1 MSTLSGGPNIVSNGL
16 ILNLDAA
23 NTKSYI
29 SGSTAWNDISRGGNN
44 GTLTNGPTFNTGSGG
59 SIVFDGTN
67 DFVNLSSTAYNLGVN
82 FTLQLWVRIGRWG
95 GGPFNGSQNR
105 ASLISNSFTY
115 ASNTGFLLMATSQG
129 TAGQGFV
136 PTVGQ
141 ENFFFTMGSDQYVMA
156 PQPGALASYRNSW
169 VNLTVTV
176 NGTSPMRGYINGIE
190 ISPYAAQSNGP
201 SALTYSG
208 APFVIGHYG
217 NQTEFLS
224 GSIGNVSVY
233 NRALSAQEILQNYN
247 GTKGRYGL

>member
-1 MSTLSGGPNIVSNGL
+1 MAGNVAPNTVKNGL
-16 ILNLDAA
+16 VLYLDAA

-29 SGSTAWNDISRGGNN
+29 SGSTAWNDVSRTGLN
-44 GTLTNGPTFNTGSGG
+44 GTLTNGPIFNTGSGG
-59 SIVFDGTN
+59 NIVFDGTN

-82 FTLQLWVRIGRWG
+82 FTLQLWVRIGRFG

-141 ENFFFTMGSDQYVMA
+141 ETFFFTMGSDQYVMA
-156 PQPGALASYRNSW
+156 PQPGVLASYRNSW
-169 VNLTVTV
+169 VNLTAIV

-190 ISPYAAQSNGP
+190 ISSYAAQSNGP